1 MSAHG
6 RSEALIPKRVSA
18 EGCGVTQFVQAGEVR
33 VAFDRTGS
41 GPPLVL
47 MHGAEASRQMFSALV
62 PQLAQHFTVIA
73 YDQRDCGETEAPD
86 RAATLAELAGDAHR
100 FIKALGFKRAHVFG
114 SSFGGR
120 VAQALAMLHPHSV
133 DRLVLASTWPLP
145 RPYEE
150 LCPDAKRIAALR
162 RGLPDTAEELASWFF
177 PEPFLQQRPELR
189 RVFANVGPPTP
200 RSARR
205 AQTVATTL
213 DSGVAGIV
221 APTLVLAG
229 ELDRVVPASV
239 TLAMA
244 GRIRGADAA
253 LLPAIGHVTTMQ
265 APDVVARH
273 VARFLHPVGA
283 KT

>member
-1 MSAHG
+1 MTTEFA
-6 RSEALIPKRVSA
+6 
-18 EGCGVTQFVQAGEVR
+18 QAGDVR
-33 VAFDRTGS
+33 IAFDRIGS

-47 MHGAEASRQMFSALV
+47 MHGAEASRQMFASLM
-62 PQLAQHFTVIA
+62 PSLAPHFTVIA
-73 YDQRDCGETEAPD
+73 YDQRDCGDTEAPE
-86 RAATLAELAGDAHR
+86 RAATLGDLAGDAQR
-100 FIKALGFKRAHVFG
+100 LIKVLGYKRAHVFG

-120 VAQALAMLHPHSV
+120 VAQALALLHPQSV

-150 LCPDAKRIAALR
+150 LCPEAKRLAELR
-162 RGLPDTAEELASWFF
+162 LGLPATAEELAGWFF
-177 PEPFLQQRPELR
+177 PEAFLQQRPELR
-189 RVFANVGPPTP
+189 RIFANARPQTA

-205 AQTVATTL
+205 AQTVTTRL
-213 DSGVAGIV
+213 GNGVADIV

-244 GRIRGADAA
+244 GRIRGADAV

-273 VARFLHPVGA
+273 LLRFLNPTGSKA
-283 KT
+283 